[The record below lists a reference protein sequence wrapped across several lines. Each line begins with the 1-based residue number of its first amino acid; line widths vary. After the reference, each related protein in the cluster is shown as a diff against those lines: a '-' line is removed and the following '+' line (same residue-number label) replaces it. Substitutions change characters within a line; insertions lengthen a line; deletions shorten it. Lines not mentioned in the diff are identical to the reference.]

1 MTQALTRVCVFC
13 GSSDGVADEYLRAAE
28 AMGAVLAARGA
39 RLIYGGGGTGL
50 MRAVADGA
58 LAAGGEVVGVITV
71 QLDTPEL
78 RHPGLTDLKVVPT
91 MHERKALMASLSDGF
106 LALPGGIG
114 TLEEFFEILA
124 WAQLGIHHR
133 PIGLLDTLGYY
144 RPLRAALDH
153 ARKEGFI
160 YREHGDL
167 FVSETEPEAL
177 LDRMQAYRVPSG
189 LKRWLTREESDT

>member
-1 MTQALTRVCVFC
+1 MTQPLTSVCVFC
-13 GSSDGVADEYLRAAE
+13 GSSDGVADEYLRAAR
-28 AMGAVLAARGA
+28 AMGAALAARGA
-39 RLIYGGGGTGL
+39 RLVYGGGGTGL
-50 MRAVADGA
+50 MREVADGA
-58 LAAGGEVVGVITV
+58 LAAGGEVVGIITR

-78 RHPGLTDLKVVPT
+78 RHPGLTELQVVAT

-114 TLEEFFEILA
+114 TFEEFFEILA
-124 WAQLGIHHR
+124 WAQLGIHQR

-153 ARKEGFI
+153 ARQEGFI

-177 LDRMQAYRVPSG
+177 LDRMQAYRSPSG
-189 LKRWLTREESDT
+189 LKRWLTREESEA